1 LNEFNIYK
9 QIKQEST
16 MEIILEIILKIMLG
30 LNLIGFLYRLKINIP
45 NIYFHINYE
54 IFIKVFSIIM
64 LLFVIYLF
72 VETTNNISF
81 IKKELSEIQ
90 KILIEINEKEIN
102 KEEIMITKNKK
113 NKNVKILYG
122 IK

>member
-16 MEIILEIILKIMLG
+16 METILKIMLG
-30 LNLIGFLYRLKINIP
+30 VNLIGFLYRLKINIP

-54 IFIKVFSIIM
+54 IFIKLFSITM
-64 LLFVIYLF
+64 VLFIIYLF

-81 IKKELSEIQ
+81 IKKELSEIR

-102 KEEIMITKNKK
+102 EKEINKEEIIITKNKR
-113 NKNVKILYG
+113 KIRM
-122 IK
+122 

>member
-81 IKKELSEIQ
+81 IKKELSEIRQ
-90 KILIEINEKEIN
+90 ILIEINEKEIN